1 MLWILGGF
9 FLAVFPLTVPLLK
22 TKVVPLVS
30 GIPGSHSP
38 LPCPRVVAGFRD
50 NGPQLVKG
58 REYTLRYGTLLAL
71 DMLRLVGNETAF
83 NVDAITAKAVGLYHP
98 KDEVS
103 VSSNCP
109 GFTGVC
115 NRNNSLRVDVNYWI
129 RPSDLLI
136 GTDSNLELGV
146 LNICYKVQL
155 HVKYLTLD
163 NHGCRMYGHMYGSSG
178 WYNYGGGIA
187 YGRTIGEQVWLGL
200 FHISNFEQ
208 HRQDYAIPARLGA

>member
-1 MLWILGGF
+1 M
-9 FLAVFPLTVPLLK
+9 
-22 TKVVPLVS
+22 
-30 GIPGSHSP
+30 
-38 LPCPRVVAGFRD
+38 
-50 NGPQLVKG
+50 KG
-58 REYTLRYGTLLAL
+58 REYTFRYGTLPAL
-71 DMLRLVGNETAF
+71 DMLRLVDNETAF
-83 NVDAITAKAVGLYHP
+83 NVDAITAKAQSRRPLSS

-109 GFTGVC
+109 GFTDVC

-146 LNICYKVQL
+146 LNTCYKVQL
-155 HVKYLTLD
+155 YVKYLTLD
-163 NHGCRMYGHMYGSSG
+163 NHGYRMYGHMYGSSG

-187 YGRTIGEQVWLGL
+187 YGRTTGEQVWLVL

-208 HRQDYAIPARLGA
+208 HRQDYARLGA